1 MLSQIPAGN
10 DMKPAANP
18 GEAALP
24 RVVLTASDSI
34 VIRGART
41 HNLKSIDVDIPHNA
55 LTVVTGVSGS
65 GKSSLAFDTIYAEG
79 QRRYVE
85 SLSAYARQFL
95 ERIEKPD
102 VDFMDGLAPA
112 IAIKQKNSTRNP
124 RSTVATAT
132 EIYDYLRLLYARCG
146 TVTCLHCGGIVRHD
160 TVDEIVAALLAL
172 PASTRAYA
180 LFPIARAEIK
190 LEPLQPSTTE
200 APPAPPKP
208 AIKSASKKSV
218 KSVPSALSL
227 SLTDALKDRLAEL
240 RRRGY
245 NRLYQQIDG
254 QPGKIV
260 EFSTPES
267 LLSLDFAQPI
277 FVLIDRLA
285 ISPDIR
291 SRIVDAIETGYRESG
306 EVQFHTVP
314 NSSAVIPTGAQPN
327 PVIPP
332 AAQPNPVIPPA
343 APQNSVIPTGAQRSG
358 GTPAFAL
365 DSPQHLRFSAAFECS
380 TCHRAYREPEPR
392 LFSFNNPYG
401 ACPRCQGFGN
411 TIDFDPNLILPDR
424 SRTLAQGAVAPWTTP
439 KYRPFHGEMI
449 RFAKSVAIPT
459 DVPWYDLDPPQQ
471 DLLWNGPGP
480 NSGQSPYPGIHGFFS
495 ALERKK
501 YKLHVRVF
509 LSKYR
514 GYALCP
520 DCQGQRLRAEARAVL
535 IAPQNGPA
543 KNICEVAALTI
554 SAAEAFF
561 DNLQLTPLQIEI
573 AGKILEE
580 VRQRIH
586 FLIEVGLEYL
596 TLDRLSS
603 TLSGGESQRIQLAT
617 SLGSRLVGALYV
629 LDEPSIGLHPRD
641 TAKLIRILHALRD
654 LGNTILVVEHDP
666 SVIRSADH
674 LLDLGP
680 GAGELGGHVLAAGTV
695 AEVTANPQSIT
706 GKYLSGRLTIPIPR
720 HRREPGR
727 ELLQLSGVR
736 LHNLRGIDVDI
747 PLNLLCCVTGVS
759 GSGKS
764 TLIHQVLYRALMQ
777 QLHREPGSSAPEPTN
792 LYRELTG
799 SQYLNDVILVDQ
811 SPIGRTPRSN
821 PVTYI
826 KAFDDIRVL
835 FAAQPDAKRHGFGP
849 GAFSFNVPGGRCDTC
864 EGDGTVTVEMQFL
877 ADIELPCEDCNG
889 TRYKSSI
896 LEIKYKNKNI
906 HDVLNMTVKQALSY
920 FAGHPRIVD
929 KLAVLDEVGL
939 GYVRLGQSAT
949 TLSGGEA
956 QRVKLASH
964 LAQARSTIARA
975 AASRSAT
982 SEYYVTNRDNNYV
995 TTVHR
1000 IDDHG
1005 RDADYATQDFSA
1017 RVRSRTLYILDEPTT
1032 GLHFDDVQKLL
1043 AAFRK
1048 LIDGGGSLLVIEH
1061 NLDIIKSA
1069 DYVIDLGPE
1078 GGDAGGQVVATGT
1091 PEQIAANPASHT
1103 GHHLRPLLGLNP

>member
-1 MLSQIPAGN
+1 MIDQIPEVNAVEEIDRPTIPSAN
-10 DMKPAANP
+10 DA
-18 GEAALP
+18 
-24 RVVLTASDSI
+24 I

-55 LTVVTGVSGS
+55 LTVVSGVSGS
-65 GKSSLAFDTIYAEG
+65 GKSSLAFDTVYAEG

-102 VDFMDGLAPA
+102 VDHMDGLAPA
-112 IAIKQKNSTRNP
+112 IAIKQKNQTRNP

-172 PASTRAYA
+172 PESTRAYA
-180 LFPIARAEIK
+180 LFPIVRAEVK
-190 LEPLQPSTTE
+190 FEPLQPATTD
-200 APPAPPKP
+200 APPEPPKP
-208 AIKSASKKSV
+208 AKKVISRKSA
-218 KSVPSALSL
+218 KSVPPAVDFAN
-227 SLTDALKDRLAEL
+227 LTDALKDRLTEL

-245 NRLYQQIDG
+245 NRLYQAG
-254 QPGKIV
+254 RIV

-267 LLSLDFAQPI
+267 LLELDFSQPI
-277 FVLIDRLA
+277 YVLIDRLA

-291 SRIVDAIETGYRESG
+291 SRIVDAIETGYREAG

-314 NSSAVIPTGAQPN
+314 REEETA
-327 PVIPP
+327 
-332 AAQPNPVIPPA
+332 
-343 APQNSVIPTGAQRSG
+343 
-358 GTPAFAL
+358 
-365 DSPQHLRFSAAFECS
+365 QHLRFSAAFECS

-411 TIDFDPNLILPDR
+411 TIDFDPNLIIPDR
-424 SRTLAQGAVAPWTTP
+424 SKTLAQGAIAPWTTP

-449 RFAKSVAIPT
+449 RFAKSAAIPT
-459 DVPWYDLDPPQQ
+459 DVPWYDLDPGQQ
-471 DLLWNGPGP
+471 ELLWE
-480 NSGQSPYPGIHGFFS
+480 GQGSYPGIRGFFA

-520 DCQGQRLRAEARAVL
+520 DCRGQRLRAEARAVL
-535 IAPQNGPA
+535 INN
-543 KNICEVAALTI
+543 KNICEVSALTI
-554 SAAEAFF
+554 TAAQDFF
-561 DNLQLTPLQIEI
+561 DNLELSPAQLEI

-580 VRQRIH
+580 VRQRIR
-586 FLIEVGLEYL
+586 FLHEVGLDYL

-629 LDEPSIGLHPRD
+629 LDEPSIGLHTRD
-641 TAKLIRILHALRD
+641 TAKLIRILHSLRD

-666 SVIRSADH
+666 DVIRSADY

-680 GAGELGGHVLAAGTV
+680 GAGELGGQLLAAGTV
-695 AEVTANPQSIT
+695 AEVTANAKSIT

-720 HRREPGR
+720 QRREPGR
-727 ELLQLSGVR
+727 EQLR
-736 LHNLRGIDVDI
+736 LTGARIHNLRGVDVDI

-777 QLHREPGSSAPEPTN
+777 ALNREPGAGEPEPTN
-792 LYRELTG
+792 LYRTLAGT
-799 SQYLNDVILVDQ
+799 QHLNDVVLVDQ

-826 KAFDDIRVL
+826 KAFDEIRAL
-835 FAAQPDAKRHGFGP
+835 FAAQPDAKRKGFTAGS
-849 GAFSFNVPGGRCDTC
+849 FSFNVPGGRCDVC

-877 ADIELPCEDCNG
+877 ADIELPCEECNA
-889 TRYKSSI
+889 TRYKSSV
-896 LEIKYKNKNI
+896 LDIKYKGRNI
-906 HDVLNMTVKQALSY
+906 HDVLNMTVKEALSY
-920 FAGHPRIVD
+920 FAGIPKIVD
-929 KLAVLDEVGL
+929 KLYVLDEVGL

-964 LAQARSTIARA
+964 LATARSISNRNA
-975 AASRSAT
+975 AAEYASRA
-982 SEYYVTNRDNNYV
+982 
-995 TTVHR
+995 
-1000 IDDHG
+1000 
-1005 RDADYATQDFSA
+1005 
-1017 RVRSRTLYILDEPTT
+1017 RSRTLYILDEPTT
-1032 GLHFDDVQKLL
+1032 GLHFDDVAKLL

-1048 LIDGGGSLLVIEH
+1048 LIEGGGSLLVIEH
-1061 NLDIIKSA
+1061 NLDVIKSA
-1069 DYVIDLGPE
+1069 DWVIDMGPE
-1078 GGDAGGQVVATGT
+1078 GGSAGGDIVATGT
-1091 PEQIAANPASHT
+1091 PEEIAANPRSHT
-1103 GHHLRPLLGLNP
+1103 GHYLASVLGLTPPK